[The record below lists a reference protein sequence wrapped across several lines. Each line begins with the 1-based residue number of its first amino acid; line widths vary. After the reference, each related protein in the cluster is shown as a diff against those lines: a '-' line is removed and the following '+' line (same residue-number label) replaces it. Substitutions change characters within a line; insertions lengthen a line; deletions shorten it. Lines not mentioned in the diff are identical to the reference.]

1 VNEHLRRAVK
11 ALETGANEV
20 RGVSS
25 RSVSEV
31 RQRLRI
37 TVEEVLQH
45 LEAEEEDKSGGT
57 MSELDKQSR
66 DIAED
71 LRRVDR
77 LMKQRTQSEQ

>member
-31 RQRLRI
+31 RQRLRN

-45 LEAEEEDKSGGT
+45 LEAEKEEEPTT
-57 MSELDKQSR
+57 MSDLDRQSR

-77 LMKQRTQSEQ
+77 LMKQRSQSEG